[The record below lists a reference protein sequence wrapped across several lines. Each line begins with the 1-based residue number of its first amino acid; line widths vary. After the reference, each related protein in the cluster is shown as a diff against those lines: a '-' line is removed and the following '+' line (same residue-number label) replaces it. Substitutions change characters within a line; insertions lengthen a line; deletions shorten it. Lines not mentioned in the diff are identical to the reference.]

1 MRVIIFDLFGNTLQK
16 FSCSKHLEFPNGVVV
31 NDREEI
37 FISDNRAHCVKVFN
51 YQGTS
56 RRTVKLVTLVSVNLD
71 SRHGLT
77 VCVLIDHIWLC
88 VTQSCLR

>member
-1 MRVIIFDLFGNTLQK
+1 MIIFDLFGNILQK

-51 YQGTS
+51 YQGKPSSTS
-56 RRTVKLVTLVSVNLD
+56 HTSFKQLPPPSL
-71 SRHGLT
+71 
-77 VCVLIDHIWLC
+77 
-88 VTQSCLR
+88 